1 LFLPA
6 FVGQVSNLPGE
17 EGRLPA
23 CPTVEAVRRRDRI
36 NVLFRGPLGRVAL
49 LTSLISIPVMV
60 ATAWGKPLALAGY
73 VTWLAVLWLAFACM
87 ESSPGWFTA
96 FQAALSAAALLTA
109 AAWVESRPW
118 GTVPAELGDPRTLQA
133 LGVGLGLLG
142 LVWVRLRLVLRGHEP
157 TRMLLEPPWPAWD
170 RLVLAGLVLG
180 QLALAVLG
188 MWPGIVRELTP
199 RGLPPGT
206 DAGVGSAGPGGW
218 LLLAVLAFVLV
229 ATLWD
234 RVALAVL
241 GLATLA
247 LTVPVLAAALWD
259 GEVATATAL
268 RWGLGLAL
276 LACSALLWLREPA
289 GRLAVRLGIEAPM
302 AVPVSR
308 WTRALVIGAT
318 AAPILLLTAVVAT
331 LGFAGESPSGPAAG
345 SFFSR
350 LGWVASNVTPLAL

>member
-1 LFLPA
+1 AGGARGVAARAGGGGHRAPPPSPPRRRGEGWEGAREPEWSPARWHCVLTAPCHDLAWMAGALALLLALSAPDFPEGAAHTLTAFALAAATWLLVWVNGWSVGSWVGAGVLWAGLTHALVWDVPEGAVARPGLVALLGHATLLMLARLFLPA

-96 FQAALSAAALLTA
+96 FQGALSAAALLTA
-109 AAWVESRPW
+109 AGWVESRPW

-170 RLVLAGLVLG
+170 RLVLAGVVLG
-180 QLALAVLG
+180 QL
-188 MWPGIVRELTP
+188 
-199 RGLPPGT
+199 
-206 DAGVGSAGPGGW
+206 
-218 LLLAVLAFVLV
+218 
-229 ATLWD
+229 
-234 RVALAVL
+234 
-241 GLATLA
+241 
-247 LTVPVLAAALWD
+247 
-259 GEVATATAL
+259 
-268 RWGLGLAL
+268 
-276 LACSALLWLREPA
+276 
-289 GRLAVRLGIEAPM
+289 
-302 AVPVSR
+302 
-308 WTRALVIGAT
+308 
-318 AAPILLLTAVVAT
+318 
-331 LGFAGESPSGPAAG
+331 
-345 SFFSR
+345 
-350 LGWVASNVTPLAL
+350 